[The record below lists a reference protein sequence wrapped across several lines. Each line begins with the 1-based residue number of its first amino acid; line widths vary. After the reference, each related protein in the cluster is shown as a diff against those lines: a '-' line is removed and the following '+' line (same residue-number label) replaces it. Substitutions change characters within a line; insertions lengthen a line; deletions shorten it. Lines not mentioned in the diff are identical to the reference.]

1 LVRFTKYP
9 DSAMAIASISKPKQ
23 VKEIDE
29 KKILRRQV

>member
-1 LVRFTKYP
+1 
-9 DSAMAIASISKPKQ
+9 MAIASISKPKQ